1 MQDTIKQSSQ
11 NLLLCLREDERETK
25 IANLQRFGE
34 DEWRE
39 VVDEADR
46 HQLMSVL
53 FWELNQ
59 LAPEIVI
66 TEDVHERV
74 HQYILKTALS
84 NIF

>member
-11 NLLLCLREDERETK
+11 NLLLCLREEERETK
-25 IANLQRFGE
+25 VANLQRFGE
-34 DEWRE
+34 QDWRE
-39 VVDEADR
+39 VVDEAAR
-46 HQLMSVL
+46 HQLMSML

-59 LAPEIVI
+59 LSPEIVNP
-66 TEDVHERV
+66 EDLHERL